1 MKRFSKNSVIKL
13 FAAAVI
19 VFGLVLLELWVWLL
33 KPPSLTSLD
42 FLKGRAV
49 TACIESDPR
58 KSPLAVTGASGEP
71 IYYCSRAQYYS
82 FKANFSDVCKAADAE
97 LLPLGFKTR
106 TYPKHWVY
114 SLRKNT
120 LDKTVVIHNGRRF
133 VKSMSAHT
141 QESSFRHGYAWES
154 GDEWVT
160 VVISRGRLPLWPPR
174 YLLYRLKK
182 QARAVLRVINRVAR
196 PAGRRAAGAL

>member
-1 MKRFSKNSVIKL
+1 MKRLSTSSTIKL
-13 FAAAVI
+13 FSVVVI
-19 VFGLVLLELWVWLL
+19 VFGFALLGLWVWLF
-33 KPPSLTSLD
+33 KPPSLMSLD
-42 FLKGRAV
+42 FLKGRAI
-49 TACIESDPR
+49 TADIESDPR
-58 KSPLAVTGASGEP
+58 KSPLAVTGASGGP

-97 LLPLGFKTR
+97 LLSLGFKAR

-120 LDKTVVIHNGRRF
+120 LDKTVVILNGRRF
-133 VKSMSAHT
+133 VKSTSAHR

-160 VVISRGRLPLWPPR
+160 VMISRGRLPLWPPR
-174 YLLYRLKK
+174 YFLYRLKRRL
-182 QARAVLRVINRVAR
+182 QAA
-196 PAGRRAAGAL
+196 AGR

>member
-1 MKRFSKNSVIKL
+1 MKRFSRCSAIKI

-19 VFGLVLLELWVWLL
+19 VVGLALLGLWIRLF
-33 KPPSLTSLD
+33 KPPSLMSLD

-49 TACIESDPR
+49 TADIESDPR

-133 VKSMSAHT
+133 VKSTSAHR
-141 QESSFRHGYAWES
+141 QKSSFRHGYAWES
-154 GDEWVT
+154 GDGWVT
-160 VVISRGRLPLWPPR
+160 VTVYRGRLPLWPPR
-174 YLLYRLKK
+174 YLLFRLKK
-182 QARAVLRVINRVAR
+182 QARAMLRVINRVAR
-196 PAGRRAAGAL
+196 PAGQRAADTL